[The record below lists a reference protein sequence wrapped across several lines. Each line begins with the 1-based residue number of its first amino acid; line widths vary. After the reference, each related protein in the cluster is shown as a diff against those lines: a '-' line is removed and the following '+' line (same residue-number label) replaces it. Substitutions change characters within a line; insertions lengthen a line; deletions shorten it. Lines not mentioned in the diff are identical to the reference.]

1 MLPWNRDGVP
11 GVGNYLNCM
20 GCVMKSYK
28 AFPFLILVACAFLGS
43 CSGLPKGNG
52 GGGGGGTANVSF
64 VLNTN
69 NPPVA
74 LGLVSLKVV
83 PTAITLT
90 PTTGTPTTFNL
101 NSGNGYSFDLVRLQS
116 DSGFLGTV
124 PTVATG
130 GYSSVAVSFLSAT
143 LAFFNGTGIALTNP
157 VCAAGQTCI
166 ATFAGPFTATATS
179 PLTVSGNGG
188 FAINI
193 NLGQAITI
201 SSTTLSL
208 NFGNTN
214 AASAFTLPRANSNLA
229 PGQLDLIED
238 FTGIVSNPGSTVTIT
253 PAPAVNRP
261 PITATVNSSTV
272 LDQDPTQTLCTTPTQ
287 GNVSSC
293 VASGEGASM
302 DAILNTDGTFTVQE
316 IEPLLASPTVDTVEG
331 TVVAINSV
339 GQTQFT
345 MVVTD
350 IIPAATNSLIGS
362 LTVGAPLTVNLS
374 VGPNFYVDSKG
385 LPVQGNFPS
394 NYGAFRSATNTTA
407 LQLGQTVAVHVTA
420 FTAAIGNTTSASS
433 IVNTVTLRWSRFS
446 STVSIAA
453 TPQFTVTAIPGYFGF
468 TPSSTFGVQI
478 FTGGPG
484 MEGVTNLAGIVN
496 GNPPATTP
504 AVGVRALYI
513 ENAAN
518 TLVPP
523 FFAAK

>member
-1 MLPWNRDGVP
+1 
-11 GVGNYLNCM
+11 M

-28 AFPFLILVACAFLGS
+28 TFPFLILVACVFLGS

-52 GGGGGGTANVSF
+52 GGGGGGGGTANVSF
-64 VLNTN
+64 VLNAN

-90 PTTGTPTTFNL
+90 PTIGTPTTFNL

-124 PTVATG
+124 PKAATG

-143 LAFFNGTGIALTNP
+143 LAFFNGTGVALTNP

-188 FAINI
+188 FAINV

-201 SSTTLSL
+201 SGTTLSL
-208 NFGNTN
+208 NFANTN
-214 AASAFTLPRANSNLA
+214 AASAFALPRANSNLA
-229 PGQLDLIED
+229 AGQLDLIED
-238 FTGIVSNPGSTVTIT
+238 FTGIVSSPGSTVTIT

-293 VASGEGASM
+293 VASGQGASM
-302 DAILNTDGTFTVQE
+302 DAILNTDGTFSVQE

-331 TVVAINSV
+331 TVVAINPV

-345 MVVTD
+345 LVVTD

-385 LPVQGNFPS
+385 LPVQGSYPTS
-394 NYGAFRSATNTTA
+394 YGAFRSATNTTA
-407 LQLGQTVAVHVTA
+407 LQLGQTVAVHATT
-420 FTAAIGNTTSASS
+420 FTAANGTTFASS
-433 IVNTVTLRWSRFS
+433 TVNTVTLRWSRFS

-478 FTGGPG
+478 FTGVQGT
-484 MEGVTNLAGIVN
+484 EGVTNLAGIVN

-513 ENAAN
+513 ENSAN

-523 FFAAK
+523 FFAAKVRQQ